1 MDKINRPKRIS
12 AKKAKE
18 MVQTGGATLVDV
30 RTPREYVGGHLSGAL
45 SLPLDEL
52 AAKASKVLP
61 DKEKAVVLYCLS
73 GARSGSAAR
82 LLAHMGYQ
90 NVRNLG
96 AMFKWND

>member
-82 LLAHMGYQ
+82 LLAQMGYQ